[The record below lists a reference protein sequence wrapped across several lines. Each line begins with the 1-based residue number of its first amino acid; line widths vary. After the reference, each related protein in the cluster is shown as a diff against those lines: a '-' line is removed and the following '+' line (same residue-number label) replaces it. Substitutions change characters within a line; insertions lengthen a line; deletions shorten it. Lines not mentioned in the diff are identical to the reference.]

1 MDTNTYNLLM
11 DYKDNYYPVYS
22 LDILETLMEEFISSL
37 PYTSPI
43 YLMNMC
49 DVFYDTLYR
58 GPVTFGG
65 QPKED
70 S

>member
-22 LDILETLMEEFISSL
+22 LDILETLMEEFICSI
-37 PYTSPI
+37 PYTSPA
-43 YLMNMC
+43 YLIDMC
-49 DVFYDTLYR
+49 DVFYDTIYKEYPR
-58 GPVTFGG
+58 G
-65 QPKED
+65 D